1 MTVGLHVI
9 ARIPGGYTLVPG
21 QRFSAR
27 NRITGHIHHYR
38 YRGSIGENARGE
50 MWLNCV
56 DRRGNC
62 RSIAVDAV
70 ESVHPHRSKA
80 GD

>member
-27 NRITGHIHHYR
+27 NRITGRISR
-38 YRGSIGENARGE
+38 FTYRGSIGENSRGDV
-50 MWLNCV
+50 WLHAV

-70 ESVHPHRSKA
+70 ESVHPHRPKA
-80 GD
+80 GE